1 MQLGRTFIGAIIGAA
16 IGITL
21 LVGAHMAFEFD
32 SVWLALPVAILT
44 GLGVRMMVA
53 TGGHASYLRGALTCI
68 LALGAYL
75 GGCDVVARMAQNQA
89 SSAGQ
94 ATRIERPA
102 DDAAKATAEDGEVA
116 DEDAEAEEAPAA
128 KAVSEPPS
136 SRPSTSMAIQQGG
149 LQKGFSALDFIVLSC
164 SALIA
169 YELGRGT
176 AGKPVVVGEETR
188 TEVPVQAHP
197 DA

>member
-1 MQLGRTFIGAIIGAA
+1 MQLGRTIIGAIIGAA
-16 IGITL
+16 IGIAV
-21 LVGAHMAFEFD
+21 LVGVYLAFGID

-53 TGGHASYLRGALTCI
+53 TGGHASYLRGALTGA

-75 GGCDVVARMAQNQA
+75 LGWNVVAGLAQQRA
-89 SSAGQ
+89 SANAQ

-102 DDAAKATAEDGEVA
+102 DDAPQAA
-116 DEDAEAEEAPAA
+116 DDAEEPAEEAPETKVAEPQPRPRPAGGAA
-128 KAVSEPPS
+128 VQKGAMP
-136 SRPSTSMAIQQGG
+136 
-149 LQKGFSALDFIVLSC
+149 KGFSTLDFIVLCS

-176 AGKPVVVGEETR
+176 AAKTVVVGEETI
-188 TEVPVQAHP
+188 TEVPANTHP